1 MQTIFKHR
9 IFKNVRRQYHIS
21 EIRIHKQ
28 PSRYDNSPQQT
39 SKSQLGSGHAPRMQ
53 NVNKELCVIRDCAT
67 GTVISPGPGKG
78 QICRDRDLEEM

>member
-53 NVNKELCVIRDCAT
+53 NVNKELCVIRDCAAR
-67 GTVISPGPGKG
+67 PGPNAN
-78 QICRDRDLEEM
+78 

>member
-53 NVNKELCVIRDCAT
+53 NVNKELCVIRDCAARAIAD
-67 GTVISPGPGKG
+67 VSHH
-78 QICRDRDLEEM
+78 Q